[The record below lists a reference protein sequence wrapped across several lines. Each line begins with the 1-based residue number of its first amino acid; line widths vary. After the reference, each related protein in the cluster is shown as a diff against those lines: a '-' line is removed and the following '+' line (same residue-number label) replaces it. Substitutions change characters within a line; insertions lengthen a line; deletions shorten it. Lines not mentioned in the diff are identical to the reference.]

1 MTLRTDDA
9 RDYFRDGAADHALL
23 TLVTDGARDYFSD
36 LTADHAYC
44 HTGDQNTRHLSQ
56 NG

>member
-9 RDYFRDGAADHALL
+9 RDYFSDGAADHALL